1 MLLFCLAT
9 CHPNYLCTCPQIY
22 PFITLPVHFDYFIP
36 TNRLYS
42 PVLSL
47 SVLTIR
53 RFTLSSTNRFHL
65 CFSPGFR
72 CTLICQFICWS
83 AYRQTHTKMNVPVN
97 FDASGYNNEGPPADS
112 TVYMSID
119 AAVQKLSRAFLC
131 IYSELPP
138 RSTRPP
144 GYCSTYI
151 YGSTRK

>member
-1 MLLFCLAT
+1 M
-9 CHPNYLCTCPQIY
+9 
-22 PFITLPVHFDYFIP
+22 TLPVYFDYFIP

-97 FDASGYNNEGPPADS
+97 FDASGYNNENPPADS

-119 AAVQKLSRAFLC
+119 AAVQKLSPCIFMYLFRITSTIYRSPNYCSAYIQIYPEINLPLYHDAFLPANH
-131 IYSELPP
+131 EGLAVD
-138 RSTRPP
+138 
-144 GYCSTYI
+144 
-151 YGSTRK
+151 

>member
-1 MLLFCLAT
+1 M
-9 CHPNYLCTCPQIY
+9 
-22 PFITLPVHFDYFIP
+22 TLPVYFDYFIR

-72 CTLICQFICWS
+72 CTLIYICQFICWS

-97 FDASGYNNEGPPADS
+97 FASSGYNNEDPPAHS

-119 AAVQKLSRAFLC
+119 AAVQKLFPCILC
-131 IYSELPP
+131 IYCELPSW
-138 RSTRPP
+138 STLPP
-144 GYCSTYI
+144 NYCSAYI
-151 YGSTRK
+151 QNYPEINLPLYHDAFLPANHEDLPVD